1 MRYRVAGKLKLA
13 KETLRNLSP
22 RELSAAH
29 GGATNVV
36 DTTNPIN
43 VINITLVVTDDCVA
57 SVNACSMDTCTVVE
71 QGAHLLA

>member
-1 MRYRVAGKLKLA
+1 MQHRVAGKLKLA

-36 DTTNPIN
+36 DPNNPIN

-57 SVNACSMDTCTVVE
+57 SVDACSMNTCTVVE